1 TRRETDY
8 TTTPPSVKIIKEKQI
23 IQTPRTVKA
32 KLYDEEGKELG
43 EEEIPLY
50 KKVTRMKRRKR
61 LSKTFNPEL
70 IYIPRSE
77 RKEWNIVGL
86 VGVVRVLKGTPTNP
100 RWVKIK
106 EENEKYDL
114 YLLN

>member
-1 TRRETDY
+1 
-8 TTTPPSVKIIKEKQI
+8 
-23 IQTPRTVKA
+23 
-32 KLYDEEGKELG
+32 
-43 EEEIPLY
+43 
-50 KKVTRMKRRKR
+50 MKRRKR